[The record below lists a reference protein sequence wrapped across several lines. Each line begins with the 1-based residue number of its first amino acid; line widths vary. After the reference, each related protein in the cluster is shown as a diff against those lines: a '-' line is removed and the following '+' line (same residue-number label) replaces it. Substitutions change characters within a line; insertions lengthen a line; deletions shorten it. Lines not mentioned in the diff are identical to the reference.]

1 MWLRDDQLAASTCH
15 TGSTISEPCLE
26 RDCRLAVVTACVA
39 QQAKLEEGGDKVKT
53 GQDDWNPVSW
63 LLGVL
68 LDCVLVLV
76 FFCFVILMFGLGSEI
91 LWRRAYEG

>member
-1 MWLRDDQLAASTCH
+1 MATLAPTV
-15 TGSTISEPCLE
+15 SEPCLE
-26 RDCRLAVVTACVA
+26 RDKRLALVTACVA
-39 QQAKLEEGGDKVKT
+39 QQAKLEEGGDKAKT
-53 GQDDWNPVSW
+53 GQEDWHPVSW